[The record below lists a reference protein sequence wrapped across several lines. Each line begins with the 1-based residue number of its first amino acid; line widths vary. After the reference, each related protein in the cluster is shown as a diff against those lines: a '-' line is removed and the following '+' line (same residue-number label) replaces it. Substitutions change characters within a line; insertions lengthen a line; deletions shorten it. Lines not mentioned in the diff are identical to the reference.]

1 MIDGKEFSLTPTPH
15 VGRLDSLQ
23 AVRLELVRVYKD
35 MRRGRIESREGT
47 RLAYVLLAVAR
58 VLEQSDLEARI
69 EKLEKGSTEH
79 GTIEQ

>member
-1 MIDGKEFSLTPTPH
+1 
-15 VGRLDSLQ
+15 
-23 AVRLELVRVYKD
+23 VRLELVRVYKD